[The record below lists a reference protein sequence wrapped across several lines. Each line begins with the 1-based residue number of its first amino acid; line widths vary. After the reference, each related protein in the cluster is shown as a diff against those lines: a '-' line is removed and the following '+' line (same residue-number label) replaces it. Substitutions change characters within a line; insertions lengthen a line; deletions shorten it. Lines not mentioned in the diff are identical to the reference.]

1 MSYRRVILKRLK
13 HFYDEIGA
21 AEGSYLSL
29 DPIDIV
35 GRVVG
40 EVRAAYF
47 LHSSRI
53 GDVRKELHG
62 WRNADI
68 VWISGVSR
76 SVDFSGPYLVFSY
89 DGDRSDLD
97 PISTKLSYVC

>member
-40 EVRAAYF
+40 EGRAAYF
-47 LHSSRI
+47 LHSNRI
-53 GDVRKELHG
+53 GDLRKELHW
-62 WRNADI
+62 WRNAEI
-68 VWISGVSR
+68 VWISRCCR

-89 DGDRSDLD
+89 DGDCSDLD
-97 PISTKLSYVC
+97 PIPTGLSYVC